1 MRLQVVG
8 CGDAFG
14 SGGRS
19 NACYL
24 LQGDSASL
32 LLDCGPG
39 SLAAM
44 KRLGIRPATLD
55 AVLVTHL
62 HGDHF
67 GGIPFLFLENRYRG
81 RRDHPLWIAGPAG
94 LEQQTGQ
101 LADALYSSGIASAER
116 MRVRYRELRPDASV
130 ELGAMRVTPFAVRHA
145 PGFDCLGLRVEM
157 DGKTVVY
164 SGDTEWFDGLVEASR
179 GADLMLL
186 ECTHVNEDGGYHMR
200 LDDVLNN
207 RHRLECEQL
216 LLVHL
221 GEAVLEQKDQHDL
234 PWADDGMVIEI

>member
-19 NACYL
+19 NACFL
-24 LQGDSASL
+24 LQGDSASV

-39 SLAAM
+39 SLAGM
-44 KRLGIRPATLD
+44 KRLGIRPAALD

-67 GGIPFLFLENRYRG
+67 GGIPFLFLEHRYRE
-81 RRDHPLWIAGPAG
+81 RRGHPLWIAGPAW
-94 LEQQTGQ
+94 LEQQTDQ
-101 LADALYSSGIASAER
+101 LACALYPSGISSAER
-116 MRVRYRELRPDASV
+116 MPVRFLELCPDASADLDGV
-130 ELGAMRVTPFAVRHA
+130 RVTPFPVRHA
-145 PGFDCLGLRVEM
+145 PGMDSLGLRVEM

-186 ECTHVNEDGGYHMR
+186 ECTYVHEDGGYHVR
-200 LDDVLNN
+200 LDEVLNH
-207 RHRLECEQL
+207 RHRLECEKL

-221 GEAVLEQKDQHDL
+221 GEAVLEQKGQHDL

>member
-1 MRLQVVG
+1 MHLQVVG

-14 SGGRS
+14 SGGR
-19 NACYL
+19 NHACYL

-39 SLAAM
+39 SLPAL
-44 KRLGIRPATLD
+44 KRLGIRPVELD
-55 AVLVTHL
+55 SVLVTHL

-67 GGIPFLFLENRYRG
+67 GGIPFLFLDHRYNEP
-81 RRDHPLWIAGPAG
+81 RRHPLLLAGPVG
-94 LEQQTGQ
+94 LEQQIDQ
-101 LADALYSSGIASAER
+101 LASSLYRSGIAGADPTSAR
-116 MRVRYRELRPDASV
+116 FLELQPEV
-130 ELGAMRVTPFAVRHA
+130 TMELGPVRVTPFAVRHA
-145 PGFDCLGLRVEM
+145 PGLDCFGLRVEM

-164 SGDTEWFDGLVEASR
+164 SGDTQWFDGLVEASR

-186 ECTHVNEDGGYHMR
+186 ECTHVNEDGGYHVR